1 MTGKIDSIKKEEKRF
16 VVTTEN
22 PELLDATVDSSL
34 EIAALNGQISAVL
47 KKPKLQEDCR
57 ILDGRVEDEF
67 GEVCYK
73 DSLPD
78 DDTELLNMQN
88 EVLKHIFNLTC
99 FFLDE
104 IDESKHEESKLVVDP
119 TDMSF
124 EPIPISSLALTQ

>member
-1 MTGKIDSIKKEEKRF
+1 
-16 VVTTEN
+16 V
-22 PELLDATVDSSL
+22 
-34 EIAALNGQISAVL
+34 
-47 KKPKLQEDCR
+47 DCR
-57 ILDGRVEDEF
+57 ILDERVEDEF

-119 TDMSF
+119 KDMSQ
-124 EPIPISSLALTQ
+124 EPIPILSLSLTQ